1 MSQEN
6 VEIVRRV
13 NAAINCGDI
22 ESISELLHHDIAW
35 WDREDDLNATVHRG
49 RDGFRTALIELAED
63 IADLSVEVKEYI
75 DAGDYI
81 VTPVRVTGRGQISG
95 ATLIFKSG
103 NANWTTFL
111 PGVKPPSIGVNHFRN
126 GSQRAPGRYSPN
138 ATSRCLR

>member
-49 RDGFRTALIELAED
+49 RDGFRTALVELADD
-63 IADLSVEVKEYI
+63 IADLRVEVKEYI

-81 VTPVRVTGRGQISG
+81 VSPVRVTGRGQISG
-95 ATLIFKSG
+95 ATFEEDEVHVAK
-103 NANWTTFL
+103 
-111 PGVKPPSIGVNHFRN
+111 
-126 GSQRAPGRYSPN
+126 
-138 ATSRCLR
+138 LRDGKIIELREYRTRDEALKAVGLAE

>member
-6 VEIVRRV
+6 VEIARRV

-35 WDREDDLNATVHRG
+35 WDRADDLNATVHRG
-49 RDGFRTALIELAED
+49 RDGFRTALVELADD
-63 IADLSVEVKEYI
+63 IADLRVEVKEYI

-95 ATLIFKSG
+95 ATFEEDEVHV
-103 NANWTTFL
+103 
-111 PGVKPPSIGVNHFRN
+111 VKLRN
-126 GSQRAPGRYSPN
+126 GKITELREYRNRAEALKAVGL
-138 ATSRCLR
+138 AE